1 MLADN
6 LHVLSPQF
14 SLETKPSYEIS
25 NKSDDVLLSHH
36 RTLNFQPITSSV
48 EKTALVGLC
57 TRPLCL
63 HVSDLHVATSV
74 SVESIPFYSLLYQ
87 YRY

>member
-25 NKSDDVLLSHH
+25 YKSDDVILSHH

-48 EKTALVGLC
+48 EKNSFSWT
-57 TRPLCL
+57 
-63 HVSDLHVATSV
+63 
-74 SVESIPFYSLLYQ
+74 LYQ
-87 YRY
+87 IIMSTC